1 MAFQSDKQRKG
12 FFASQNKPKSTSIRD
27 TKTIRDKNKEK
38 RLIELRK
45 EREIRTKTINE
56 KYDREANKLDLQNE
70 PTTTDCMMIE
80 RDRERELKELNAHY
94 DMREKNVETT
104 NYDDVK
110 KLEEEKKER
119 AERKYYDEGVLGTDK
134 EHKARIEKRYRE
146 KKWDKRLSYK
156 GEPNEIEV
164 RELELYTE
172 NDSQLYN
179 SQKKYIDANLD
190 KKKANGT
197 YTRKGAEVSYL
208 NLTNA
213 SAKKYERE
221 EAGRGQVFTKADKVQ
236 VAKNLA
242 ESHEREYD
250 ATHK

>member
-1 MAFQSDKQRKG
+1 MANFKSDKQRKAM
-12 FFASQNKPKSTSIRD
+12 FASMNNNKSKSTSIRD
-27 TKTIRDKNKEK
+27 TKRERDNIKPIPRRTNVVQANYGNGWEDVYEEDDDEK
-38 RLIELRK
+38 AKSILK
-45 EREIRTKTINE
+45 DYNDNE
-56 KYDREANKLDLQNE
+56 KYPHRIVRRDNDKEEAVYKDR
-70 PTTTDCMMIE
+70 
-80 RDRERELKELNAHY
+80 
-94 DMREKNVETT
+94 
-104 NYDDVK
+104 
-110 KLEEEKKER
+110 
-119 AERKYYDEGVLGTDK
+119 GVLGTDA
-134 EHKARIEKRYRE
+134 EHKARIDRE
-146 KKWDKRLSYK
+146 YKECKFDKRLSYK

-213 SAKKYERE
+213 SSRKYERE
-221 EAGRGQVFTKADKVQ
+221 EAGRGLVFTKADKVQ